1 MKKKNFLL
9 LFVLSSVCC
18 LADEPRWMN
27 AEQRDMLYRNTEY
40 YTGFA
45 VTDVRA
51 GENIEDAYNR
61 ARSQARTEL
70 VSSIRMSVHVETNTE
85 MLNRVYGTDD
95 VQTLETFHSASRQT
109 AGASNIPGINVEVYS
124 APKSKTVCAFAYI
137 QKKDLARK
145 LEKQLIA
152 TLSKI
157 EIVLDEAKQSATEG
171 NKAEAKKKLAAL
183 GEQYAV
189 VEETQCTMLA
199 VDATLG
205 KEDIAAD
212 EYMALRKQISAL
224 NQELNDGYAIF
235 IQCQATL
242 SGADYP
248 SLQKSIKGELSEM
261 GCHFVEEATTAD
273 WIILINAHVDE
284 YNTTTFGSMS
294 TYIVYAIAD
303 MTMDKTSSGK
313 RVYEEEL
320 TQKGVHTV
328 SYKEAGKDAY
338 RQLLP
343 QICQVI
349 KQQLK

>member
-1 MKKKNFLL
+1 MKRIYCLL
-9 LFVLSSVCC
+9 IVLSSLCC
-18 LADEPRWMN
+18 IADEPRWMN
-27 AEQRDMLYRNTEY
+27 AEQRELLYRSSEY

-45 VTDVRA
+45 VTDMRA

-61 ARSQARTEL
+61 ARSQARAEL

-85 MLNRVYGTDD
+85 MLNRVYGADN
-95 VQTLETFHSASRQT
+95 VQTLETFHSTSRQT

-124 APKSKTVCAFAYI
+124 DAKAKTVCAFAYI

-152 TLSKI
+152 ALSKI
-157 EIVLDEAKQSATEG
+157 EIALDEAKQSAAEG
-171 NKAEAKKKLAAL
+171 NKGEAKKKLASL

-212 EYMALRKQISAL
+212 EYVALRKQVSAL
-224 NQELNDGYAIF
+224 NKELSEGYAMY

-242 SGADYP
+242 SGADCP
-248 SLQKSIKGELSEM
+248 ALLKGVKGNLSKA
-261 GCHFVEEATTAD
+261 GCHFVDEPDMADWVVRINAYTEEYNVATFGNVTNYTVNATAD
-273 WIILINAHVDE
+273 V
-284 YNTTTFGSMS
+284 
-294 TYIVYAIAD
+294 AIDRQA
-303 MTMDKTSSGK
+303 TGK

-320 TQKGVHTV
+320 VQKGVHTMND
-328 SYKEAGKDAY
+328 KEAGKEAY
-338 RQLLP
+338 KKLTA
-343 QICQVI
+343 QISQI
-349 KQQLK
+349 IIQQFN